1 MPPGRKALFTF
12 RVRGETVGAITVT
25 STPGESRVRTSQIGL
40 ATEQESTSQARA
52 LMITLNNLSIDDAAA
67 LFFCVI
73 FLRYNEQ
80 RSCENRLPA
89 ETKGEV
95 IKSAGFFGG
104 MSENPTIEAKR
115 SNSHGTLRA

>member
-1 MPPGRKALFTF
+1 MGDLGDLGEGRIAEIFWPACLPMPPGRKALFTF

-67 LFFCVI
+67 LFFCV
-73 FLRYNEQ
+73 
-80 RSCENRLPA
+80 
-89 ETKGEV
+89 
-95 IKSAGFFGG
+95 
-104 MSENPTIEAKR
+104 
-115 SNSHGTLRA
+115 